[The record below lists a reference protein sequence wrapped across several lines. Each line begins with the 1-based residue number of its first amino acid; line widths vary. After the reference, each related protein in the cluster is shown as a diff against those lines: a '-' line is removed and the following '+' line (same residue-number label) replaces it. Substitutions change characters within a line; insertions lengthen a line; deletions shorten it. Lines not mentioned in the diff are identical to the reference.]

1 MELLQKYLDGKIED
15 WSAEEKIVFKIFS
28 DIKARKGVL
37 ADFNSADNKLTEEIL
52 KTWLS
57 FVKGEL

>member
-1 MELLQKYLDGKIED
+1 MGLLDKYLEGKTED

-28 DIKARKGVL
+28 DIKARKGVIE
-37 ADFNSADNKLTEEIL
+37 DFNSVDNSLTEEIL

-57 FVKGEL
+57 IAKGEL